1 MRVFSRIVLEKTI
14 AYILFTKDNMLY
26 VYLLKGEDEF
36 DVEEHYLDFLPF
48 NTLKLPFN
56 TISNTR
62 NKFYDKLIRRG
73 EFSD

>member
-1 MRVFSRIVLEKTI
+1 
-14 AYILFTKDNMLY
+14 MLY

>member
-1 MRVFSRIVLEKTI
+1 
-14 AYILFTKDNMLY
+14 MLY

-73 EFSD
+73 EFSDQLISLFGGIVNNIWGGESDAE